1 MPTIQRVLQGQETVS
16 PVGLSLTTDPSQP
29 TVRQTPYRDPLNKET
44 TVPKQTELAYCK
56 ERMVNVDLRQGFQK
70 CIEEYQCFSDDP
82 CPLDGKFHPAPAQME
97 GAVCL

>member
-1 MPTIQRVLQGQETVS
+1 
-16 PVGLSLTTDPSQP
+16 
-29 TVRQTPYRDPLNKET
+29 
-44 TVPKQTELAYCK
+44 VPKQTELAYCK

-97 GAVCL
+97 GAVPVSVSANFSGSAPLRQAT